1 MKKTYISPN
10 MLVVRIGITRPIAG
24 SPLEVDENGGSGTL
38 IDDDATGEAMGRD
51 NNVSDYNIWDNK
63 W

>member
-10 MLVVRIGITRPIAG
+10 MLVVRLGMIRPLATSTPDVGI
-24 SPLEVDENGGSGTL
+24 D
-38 IDDDATGEAMGRD
+38 
-51 NNVSDYNIWDNK
+51 NVSNPVLGNTLDVKEQNVTDVNLWDNE

>member
-10 MLVVRIGITRPIAG
+10 MLVVRLGITRPLATSTPG
-24 SPLEVDENGGSGTL
+24 VG
-38 IDDDATGEAMGRD
+38 ID
-51 NNVSDYNIWDNK
+51 NVSSPVLGNTLDVKESSVNDVNVWDNE